1 MAGMSPVTM
10 IKEPEAAA
18 LYTMH
23 SLEVALR
30 VGDAFVLCDAGG
42 GTVDLITYE
51 VVKLEPVLELR
62 ELVPGTGRSS
72 SLVGHIQT
80 AFSASNILKLGTGS
94 MAGSLGLNQRFGE
107 AVKSLVGEDKFFEL
121 RKTEGYR
128 AALES
133 FDQDV
138 KRRFKGGLQEEYL
151 ISFPMAS
158 LEDDEEGGLQAN
170 CWRIKGY
177 VTKVRS
183 DPQADVQS
191 YSLAKYLR
199 MYSLTLASTIGMS
212 CCQSSSLL
220 SHIFCGS
227 SMTK

>member
-23 SLEVALR
+23 SLEFALR

-51 VVKLEPVLELR
+51 VVKLEPVLGLR

-80 AFSASNILKLGTGS
+80 AFSVSNILKLGTGS

-121 RKTEGYR
+121 RKTERYR
-128 AALES
+128 AALEIVQPGCQTAVQGWLAGGIP
-133 FDQDV
+133 DQ
-138 KRRFKGGLQEEYL
+138 FSNG
-151 ISFPMAS
+151 
-158 LEDDEEGGLQAN
+158 
-170 CWRIKGY
+170 
-177 VTKVRS
+177 
-183 DPQADVQS
+183 
-191 YSLAKYLR
+191 
-199 MYSLTLASTIGMS
+199 
-212 CCQSSSLL
+212 
-220 SHIFCGS
+220 
-227 SMTK
+227 

>member
-1 MAGMSPVTM
+1 M

-18 LYTMH
+18 LNTMH

-51 VVKLEPVLELR
+51 VVKLE
-62 ELVPGTGRSS
+62 LVPGTGRSPS
-72 SLVGHIQT
+72 HMNYMEAV
-80 AFSASNILKLGTGS
+80 FSASIVLRSRTGS

-133 FDQDV
+133 FDRDV
-138 KRRFKGGLQEEYL
+138 KRRFKGGSQEEYL

-191 YSLAKYLR
+191 CLLAKYLR
-199 MYSLTLASTIGMS
+199 MYSLNSTIGIVAVNLRAS
-212 CCQSSSLL
+212 CHRYSAA
-220 SHIFCGS
+220 HR
-227 SMTK
+227 

>member
-1 MAGMSPVTM
+1 MAGMFPVTM

-18 LYTMH
+18 LNTMH

-62 ELVPGTGRSS
+62 ELVPGTGRSPS
-72 SLVGHIQT
+72 HMSYMEAV
-80 AFSASNILKLGTGS
+80 FSASIVLRSRTGS

-133 FDQDV
+133 FDRDV
-138 KRRFKGGLQEEYL
+138 KRRFKGGSQEEYL

-191 YSLAKYLR
+191 CLLAKYLR
-199 MYSLTLASTIGMS
+199 MYSLTSTIGMS

-220 SHIFCGS
+220 SQIFCGS